1 MLSMGSIIQIPLIPK
16 YEMMILMNYPPFLAL
31 EQQIKEVDQHF
42 QNEQDESY
50 SEVAKKSTDTNGD

>member
-16 YEMMILMNYPPFLAL
+16 YEMMILMNNTPFQAL
-31 EQQIKEVDQHF
+31 EQQINEVDQYF

-50 SEVAKKSTDTNGD
+50 SEVAKKSTDTNSD

>member
-1 MLSMGSIIQIPLIPK
+1 MGSIIQIPLIPK
-16 YEMMILMNYPPFLAL
+16 YEMMILMNYPPFQAL
-31 EQQIKEVDQHF
+31 EQQINEVDQYF